1 MRTSMG
7 LLGHAA
13 IVGLANSGTEAPVD
27 IGSTILT
34 GASVTFVLEGDAV
47 PQVLIPQLIALY
59 EADRFPFDKLI
70 KHYEF
75 EDINQAFEDS
85 ESEVT
90 LKPLVTF

>member
-1 MRTSMG
+1 M
-7 LLGHAA
+7 
-13 IVGLANSGTEAPVD
+13 
-27 IGSTILT
+27 
-34 GASVTFVLEGDAV
+34 TFVLEGDAV

-59 EADRFPFDKLI
+59 EAGRFTFDKLI